1 MARAGCSDIEY
12 HRVMGDSHGIVIEK
26 RQSELDPEVE
36 RKLIAELGR
45 CPDLAFAHLPQVF
58 VPGRQERADLVLF
71 AWLEPEALGSLRFAL
86 NLVTEAVSRA
96 LPSDEFLD
104 VVVLNSAPEL
114 LEPIERAGCLLV
126 ERNPEERARAL
137 AAAAQTDTSPDM
149 PSKPWWWP
157 F

>member
-1 MARAGCSDIEY
+1 MAEPA
-12 HRVMGDSHGIVIEK
+12 GIVIEK
-26 RQSELDPEVE
+26 RQRDLDPEVE
-36 RKLIAELGR
+36 RQLIAELGR
-45 CPDLAFAHLPQVF
+45 CPDLAFAHLPQVL
-58 VPGRQERADLVLF
+58 VPGRQERPQPVLF

-114 LEPIERAGCLLV
+114 LEPIERADCLLV

-137 AAAAQTDTSPDM
+137 AAAAESDTIVEP
-149 PSKPWWWP
+149 PTKPWWWP

>member
-1 MARAGCSDIEY
+1 MSDSTEILIE
-12 HRVMGDSHGIVIEK
+12 S
-26 RQSELDPEVE
+26 RQRDLDPEVE
-36 RKLIAELGR
+36 RRLVEELGR
-45 CPDLAFAHLPQVF
+45 CPDLAFAHLPQVL
-58 VPGRQERADLVLF
+58 VPGQQVRPELVLF
-71 AWLEPEALGSLRFAL
+71 AWLEPEALRSLRFAL

-114 LEPIERAGCLLV
+114 LEPIERTGCLLV

-137 AAAAQTDTSPDM
+137 AAAAQVDAVVEPTT
-149 PSKPWWWP
+149 KPWWWP